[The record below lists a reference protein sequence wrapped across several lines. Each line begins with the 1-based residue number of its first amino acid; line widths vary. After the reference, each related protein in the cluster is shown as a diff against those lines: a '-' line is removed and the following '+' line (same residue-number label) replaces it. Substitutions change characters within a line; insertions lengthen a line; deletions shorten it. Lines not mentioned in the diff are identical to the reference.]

1 MPTVCVCVWGGGG
14 GACLGLQAGV
24 EKHLG
29 ARGAGFV
36 SELRSKRR
44 RGGGGGGGGGGGN
57 VKFGRSHA
65 LVLALVG
72 PVPLLLA
79 FAAVSRGGGGGCIR
93 RATPLSHLFAG
104 VTNAP

>member
-1 MPTVCVCVWGGGG
+1 
-14 GACLGLQAGV
+14 
-24 EKHLG
+24 
-29 ARGAGFV
+29 
-36 SELRSKRR
+36 
-44 RGGGGGGGGGGGN
+44 

-93 RATPLSHLFAG
+93 RAAPLSHLFAG